1 MNLNNSVP
9 ERLTE
14 VYDEVLGSIIERLSD
29 DVKLL
34 KFTAV
39 LSLSVYNVIIIVSA
53 SVLLFSLLVFSIYCL
68 IQIESVALLLSAS
81 VLAVV

>member
-14 VYDEVLGSIIERLSD
+14 VYDEVLGSLIERLSD

-39 LSLSVYNVIIIVSA
+39 LSLSVYNVIVIVSA
-53 SVLLFSLLVFSIYCL
+53 SVLLFSLLVL
-68 IQIESVALLLSAS
+68 LSVALLLSVS